1 MTESMET
8 STADKQLLLAR
19 TSWIATIV
27 AIGGNIFTAPFV
39 RATGSP
45 VAGMLVGTFWSLF
58 MLYGVFVGIY
68 SIVQGLSPQ
77 HRKCLKHGIIGATI
91 NIFLIVSA
99 FFTLQKAKEI
109 ARQRA
114 EQQGRGY
121 PPPVSRSAQPT
132 P

>member
-1 MTESMET
+1 MTESTEAS
-8 STADKQLLLAR
+8 STNRQLRIAR

-27 AIGGNIFTAPFV
+27 AIGGNIFTAPVV
-39 RATGSP
+39 RGTGSP
-45 VAGMLVGTFWSLF
+45 VVGMLVGAFWSLF
-58 MLYGVFVGIY
+58 MLYGVVVGIY
-68 SIVQGLSPQ
+68 AIVRGFSPQ
-77 HRKCLKHGIIGATI
+77 HRKCLKHGIIGAVI

-99 FFTLQKAKEI
+99 VVTIQTAKEI

-121 PPPVSRSAQPT
+121 SPPAARSDQPT